1 MRFPNIIAMLVARY
15 ETRVATVF
23 VVIHLIIIRDSDV
36 VVAKKAIHAVVNRI
50 AVISAVGHAAILTSV
65 PVEVTAFPIG

>member
-1 MRFPNIIAMLVARY
+1 MSLPHIVTMLVARDK
-15 ETRVATVF
+15 TWVTTVF
-23 VVIHLIIIRDSDV
+23 EAVHLIIIRDSDV